1 MSNQSVLGTEVE
13 RIVDET
19 HAGTVCI
26 PIPNQKLHFN
36 PSQKRWDFF
45 LITWP
50 SIWHT
55 QQKVSWRV
63 NVLLCNSMKWLP
75 TLVNGVLAVDGVLV
89 IDLKFAKVLVNYKC
103 FVTPVSFYSY
113 FLFLFSWIGELW
125 GECTASV
132 PPVSSHLRFVACVST
147 LTCSTSLVALRTY
160 ESIELLTA
168 IWYLCMKD
176 L

>member
-1 MSNQSVLGTEVE
+1 MSNQSELGTEVE

-19 HAGTVCI
+19 HVGTACI

-63 NVLLCNSMKWLP
+63 NVLLCNSMKRLP
-75 TLVNGVLAVDGVLV
+75 TLVDGVLAVDGVLV

-103 FVTPVSFYSY
+103 FVTPASFLVT
-113 FLFLFSWIGELW
+113 FCFFSLEL
-125 GECTASV
+125 ENYEENARHLSLLY
-132 PPVSSHLRFVACVST
+132 PPICALW
-147 LTCSTSLVALRTY
+147 LVFPL
-160 ESIELLTA
+160 
-168 IWYLCMKD
+168 
-176 L
+176 